1 MNNSED
7 SMIDF
12 EGLDT
17 FVNEFIEAN
26 NFSNEL
32 RNISTMDFTMNQ
44 LNYNNN
50 NTNGY
55 DPGYFSPSFVAVQN
69 EVEVNTENRM
79 DEENHSNQ
87 SNNRFQVIEDLEQEL
102 QEESRMV
109 IVEDVQEQQI
119 ESHQQI
125 ESQIKEENQD
135 TDDRIVVRK
144 KDAIARKPLSVEQI
158 RKREEQRKRNR
169 IAAAKCRKKKIQTLN
184 RLRTEIDQFELENAH
199 LNFIR
204 NKLFAE
210 VLQNKR
216 MVLHHLMHECQIN
229 HL

>member
-1 MNNSED
+1 
-7 SMIDF
+7 MIDF

-26 NFSNEL
+26 NFSNEF
-32 RNISTMDFTMNQ
+32 RNINTMDFTMNQ

-55 DPGYFSPSFVAVQN
+55 DQGYFSPSFVAVQN

-79 DEENHSNQ
+79 DEENNSNQ
-87 SNNRFQVIEDLEQEL
+87 SNNRFEVIEDLEQEL

-119 ESHQQI
+119 ES
-125 ESQIKEENQD
+125 EIKSENQD
-135 TDDRIVVRK
+135 TDDKIVVK
-144 KDAIARKPLSVEQI
+144 KKEATGRKPLSVEQI

-184 RLRTEIDQFELENAH
+184 RLRTEIDQFQLENAH

-229 HL
+229 YL

>member
-32 RNISTMDFTMNQ
+32 RNISTMDFTMNE

-55 DPGYFSPSFVAVQN
+55 DEGYFSPSFVAVQN

-79 DEENHSNQ
+79 DEENSSNQ
-87 SNNRFQVIEDLEQEL
+87 SNNRFEVIEDLEQEL

-119 ESHQQI
+119 ES
-125 ESQIKEENQD
+125 QIKFENQD
-135 TDDRIVVRK
+135 TDDKIVVK
-144 KDAIARKPLSVEQI
+144 KKEATARKPLSVEQI

-184 RLRTEIDQFELENAH
+184 RLRTEIDQFQLENAH

-229 HL
+229 YW

>member
-26 NFSNEL
+26 NFSNEF
-32 RNISTMDFTMNQ
+32 RNINTMDFTMNQ

-55 DPGYFSPSFVAVQN
+55 DQGYFSPSFVAVQN

-79 DEENHSNQ
+79 DEENNSNQ
-87 SNNRFQVIEDLEQEL
+87 SNNRFEVIEDLEQEL

-119 ESHQQI
+119 ES
-125 ESQIKEENQD
+125 EIKSENQD
-135 TDDRIVVRK
+135 TDDKIVVK
-144 KDAIARKPLSVEQI
+144 KKEATGRKPLSVEQI

-184 RLRTEIDQFELENAH
+184 RLRTEIDQFQLENAH

-229 HL
+229 YL